1 MNLKTSFSV
10 FLLAFSLLL
19 SVSGCKKK
27 PDDAALTQSIQTAV
41 QSIPGVMV
49 SVKEGVAT
57 LSGEVAS
64 ADLIAQAETAAKG
77 VEGVKSVVNTITVQP
92 APVVTEPARTFSPD
106 DSLKMA
112 VDESFKKYNIT
123 GVNATVQG
131 GEITLTGDVKRAQL
145 QEVIKAANEAKPKK
159 VNNQLT
165 ISK

>member
-1 MNLKTSFSV
+1 MKLKTSFSV

-57 LSGEVAS
+57 LSGEVESDA
-64 ADLIAQAETAAKG
+64 LIAQAETAAKG
-77 VEGVKSVVNTITVQP
+77 IEGVKSVVNTLTVK
-92 APVVTEPARTFSPD
+92 APVMAEPVRTFSPD
-106 DSLKMA
+106 DSLKTV
-112 VDESFKKYNIT
+112 VDENFKKYNIT
-123 GVNATVQG
+123 GVTATVQG

-145 QEVIKAANEAKPKK
+145 QDVIKAANEAKPKK